1 MGLVRAVTVT
11 PGVADS
17 LQLTEDWPEPAAEEG
32 AILVQA
38 LAVGI
43 CGTDQEIIAG
53 HYGEAPPGQERLVL
67 GHESLGRVLEDPTG
81 TLQPGDLVAGVVR
94 HPDPV
99 PCRNCAVDQWD
110 MCRNGRYTEHGIKGL
125 PGFARERWRVQPKF
139 AVGMDRALAPVGVL
153 LEPTTVV
160 AKAWDHIERIGR
172 RAEWQPESVLVTG
185 AGPIGLLAALLA
197 TQRGLSV
204 HVLDRNT
211 TGPKPELVR
220 ALGATYH
227 TSTVDELDFEPDVV
241 VECTG
246 APAVVLS
253 AMCKV
258 GPTGIVCLTGVSS
271 GGRTLDF
278 DAGALN
284 RALVLENNVVFGS
297 VNAGR
302 RHWELA
308 AEALTQAD
316 QAWLDSL
323 ITRRVPLSS
332 YAEAYSTGGED
343 IKVVLEFEA

>member
-1 MGLVRAVTVT
+1 MRAVTVT
-11 PGVADS
+11 PGVPDS
-17 LQLTEDWPEPAAEEG
+17 LRLTEDWPEPAPEEG
-32 AILVQA
+32 AILVEA

-53 HYGEAPPGQERLVL
+53 EYGEAPPGQERLVL

-81 TLQPGDLVAGVVR
+81 TLHPGDLVAGVVR
-94 HPDPV
+94 RPDPV
-99 PCRNCAVDQWD
+99 PCANCAVDEWD

-125 PGFARERWRVQPKF
+125 PGFARDRWRLPPKF
-139 AVGMDRALAPVGVL
+139 AVGLDPALESVGML
-153 LEPTTVV
+153 LEPTSVV

-172 RAEWQPESVLVTG
+172 RAEWKPKTALITG

-197 TQRGLSV
+197 SQRELSV

-211 TGPKPELVR
+211 TGPKPDLVR

-227 TSTVDELDFEPDVV
+227 TSTVAELDLAPDVV

-246 APAVVLS
+246 APPVVLD
-253 AMCKV
+253 AMCKAA
-258 GPTGIVCLTGVSS
+258 PNGIVCLTGVSS
-271 GGRTLDF
+271 GGRTIDF

-284 RALVLENNVVFGS
+284 RELVLENNVVFGS

-308 AEALTQAD
+308 AEALARAD
-316 QAWLDSL
+316 RSWLTSL
-323 ITRRVPLSS
+323 VTRRVPVSA
-332 YAEAYSTGGED
+332 YREAYASTGDD
-343 IKVVLEFEA
+343 IKVVLDFAQ